1 MKHNYLKHM
10 FTALLLLCATVATAH
25 DFEVDGIYYNI
36 TDATNKTV
44 EVTYKG
50 SYFYEDFDRYTGR
63 VVIPDNVI
71 YNSMTYNVTSIGN
84 NAFSRCTGLV
94 SIEIPNS
101 VISIDNSAFMA
112 CTGLKNVTIA
122 DGVTS
127 IGIAAFQGCF
137 GLESIEIPVSVTSIG
152 QDAFMGCTEH
162 SRIVV
167 AEENA
172 YYDSRNNCNA
182 IIETATNTLLLGCQS
197 TVIPNSITSIGDNA
211 FYNCAGLKSIEIPA
225 SVASIGDMA
234 FYRCT
239 GLTSVTSQ
247 IPVDK
252 LFEINSSVFDSVDF
266 NACTLYVPYG
276 AKAKYQ
282 ATAGWNEFTNI
293 VQASMADGSCGA
305 NVNWTFENGV
315 LTITGNGAMDDYSAP
330 FYTPWFNYKNDIK
343 TVVIENGVTNVGNN
357 ALTECAY
364 LTDVSLGNSVK
375 SIGAVAFR
383 GCMRLKCIE
392 IPNSVTSIGIE
403 AFHLCPALTSIAIP
417 NSVTSIGD
425 LAFHN
430 CSGLESIVVAEG
442 NAFYDSRNNCNA
454 IIETATNTLLFG
466 CQSTVIPNSV
476 TSIGDNAFYNCAGLE
491 SIEIPASVASI
502 GELAFYSCTGLLNV
516 TSQIP
521 ADKLFEINSSVFS
534 GVNKTTCTLYVPY
547 GAKETYASTSGWK
560 DFTKTVELDPEV
572 IGGSCGSNVNWTL
585 ADGVLTISGN
595 GAMDDYYAWGTPA
608 PWVEY
613 ATLITKVVIEDGV
626 TTIGEYAFDACSSL
640 ESVEISN
647 SVIKIGESAFSNCP
661 ALASVVIPSGV
672 EVFGNAAF
680 YGCTGLRKVINLSAT
695 SLSHKFLFA
704 GTNTTCAIYNFPNGE
719 IVGDY
724 VYGETD
730 GVNTLYKYIGNGG
743 DIVLPDSYKGESYV
757 IGDEAFMSCAGLT
770 GVTIPNSVTSIGLW
784 AFYDCENLT
793 EVEIPNSVTVLE
805 SGVFAYCENLANVI
819 IPNSVTSI
827 GVLSSMMEGP
837 FEGCISLREVEI
849 PNSVTTIGDC
859 AFNNCAALENIEI
872 PSSVTSIGYCAFNNC
887 TALKSVEIPN
897 SVTVIG
903 DCAFNNCTALE
914 SVEIPSSVTSIGY
927 YAFGY
932 CTALESV
939 TSLVPA
945 DELFEAYAFDGL
957 DFDACTLYVPY
968 GAKATYASTSGWNY
982 FTNIVELRP
991 SEITITINQYGSGTY
1006 CSDFALDFSNVEG
1019 LKAYAAT
1026 GYNVNTGVIT
1036 LTRLQTAREGTGL
1049 FLKGEPGDEYVVPVL
1064 EETGDHSLNMLVG
1077 TLKETTVN
1085 SISSDGLYANYMY
1098 TINEG
1103 TSTPMFY
1110 QFADDSSLSANKA
1123 YLQIPLAWL
1132 QATASKSVEIRFDD
1146 GETTDIDEVE
1156 GENGDAKTVYDLQ
1169 GRVVE
1174 NPAKGIYIV
1183 NGKKVFINK

>member
-1 MKHNYLKHM
+1 M
-10 FTALLLLCATVATAH
+10 ASAH
-25 DFEVDGIYYNI
+25 DFEFEGIYYNI

-50 SYFYEDFDRYTGR
+50 SYFYEDFDRYAGR

-84 NAFSRCTGLV
+84 NAFFGCAGLENIEILGSV
-94 SIEIPNS
+94 ISIGVNAFGGCSKLTSIEIPNS
-101 VISIDNSAFMA
+101 VTSIGNAAFMD
-112 CTGLKNVTIA
+112 CSKLTSIEIPNS
-122 DGVTS
+122 VTS
-127 IGIAAFQGCF
+127 IGAAAFQGCF
-137 GLESIEIPVSVTSIG
+137 GLESIEIPGSVTSIG
-152 QDAFMGCTEH
+152 QDAFLGCTEH

-182 IIETATNTLLLGCQS
+182 IIETATNTLLLACQS
-197 TVIPNSITSIGDNA
+197 TVIPNSITSIGHGA

-225 SVASIGDMA
+225 SVASIGELA
-234 FYRCT
+234 FYSCT

-252 LFEINSSVFDSVDF
+252 LFEINSSVFGSVDF

-282 ATAGWNEFTNI
+282 ATAGWNEFTI
-293 VQASMADGSCGA
+293 VEASMADGSCGA

-392 IPNSVTSIGIE
+392 IPNSVTSIGNE
-403 AFHLCPALTSIAIP
+403 AFHLCPTLTSIAIP

-430 CSGLESIVVAEG
+430 CSGLESIVIAEG

-476 TSIGDNAFYNCAGLE
+476 TSIGDNAFYNCAGLK

-521 ADKLFEINSSVFS
+521 VDKLFEINSSVFS

-560 DFTKTVELDPEV
+560 DFTETVELDPEV

-585 ADGVLTISGN
+585 ADGVLTITGSGE
-595 GAMDDYYAWGTPA
+595 MDDYTWESTA
-608 PWVEY
+608 PWSVY
-613 ATLITKVVIEDGV
+613 VNLIESVVIEDGV
-626 TTIGEYAFDACSSL
+626 TTIGEYAF
-640 ESVEISN
+640 
-647 SVIKIGESAFSNCP
+647 KGY
-661 ALASVVIPSGV
+661 SGLKSI
-672 EVFGNAAF
+672 E
-680 YGCTGLRKVINLSAT
+680 
-695 SLSHKFLFA
+695 
-704 GTNTTCAIYNFPNGE
+704 
-719 IVGDY
+719 
-724 VYGETD
+724 
-730 GVNTLYKYIGNGG
+730 
-743 DIVLPDSYKGESYV
+743 
-757 IGDEAFMSCAGLT
+757 
-770 GVTIPNSVTSIGLW
+770 IPNSVTRIGLW
-784 AFYDCENLT
+784 AFYNCDNLT
-793 EVEIPNSVTVLE
+793 EVEIPNSVKILE
-805 SGVFAYCENLANVI
+805 SGVFAYCDNLANVI

-837 FEGCISLREVEI
+837 FEGCKSLRE
-849 PNSVTTIGDC
+849 
-859 AFNNCAALENIEI
+859 
-872 PSSVTSIGYCAFNNC
+872 
-887 TALKSVEIPN
+887 VEIPN

-903 DCAFNNCTALE
+903 DCAFNWCTALE
-914 SVEIPSSVTSIGY
+914 NIEIPSSVTSIGGA
-927 YAFGY
+927 AFNN

-968 GAKATYASTSGWNY
+968 GAKDKYVSTNDWKN
-982 FTNIVELRP
+982 FKNIVELRP
-991 SEITITINQYGSGTY
+991 TEITITINQYGSGTY

-1049 FLKGEPGDEYVVPVL
+1049 FLKGEPGEYTVPVL
-1064 EETGDHSLNMLVG
+1064 EATGDYSLNMLVG
-1077 TLKETTVN
+1077 TLEKTSVN
-1085 SISSDGLYANYMY
+1085 STSSDGVYANYKY
-1098 TINEG
+1098 TIQPGE
-1103 TSTPMFY
+1103 STPMFY
-1110 QFADDSSLSANKA
+1110 QFADGSSLSANKA
-1123 YLQIPLAWL
+1123 YLQLPAALFPSS
-1132 QATASKSVEIRFDD
+1132 ASKSVSLRFDD

-1156 GENGDAKTVYDLQ
+1156 GENGDVETVYDLQ

-1183 NGKKVFINK
+1183 KGKKVFINK